1 MKETD
6 LPESLTKKPARKNT
20 RTITL
25 ILAGIG
31 LLLIGFV
38 SGYYAN
44 NASKQASTK
53 LSANINGYPNF
64 SNNGSGGYGNF
75 RSNYGN
81 RVIGQVSSV
90 NGQTIVIT
98 NQSGTSQTIQITSST
113 QFASGVSASQIAVGD
128 TIMAAGQANS
138 SGVIQATRIIIN
150 PSYGNG
156 PASNY

>member
-1 MKETD
+1 MTETD
-6 LPESLTKKPARKNT
+6 LPESLTKKPVRKNS
-20 RTITL
+20 RTIMF
-25 ILAGIG
+25 ILVGVG

-44 NASKQASTK
+44 NGSKQASTE
-53 LSANINGYPNF
+53 LSAGRQGYPNF
-64 SNNGSGGYGNF
+64 SNNGSSGYGYF

-98 NQSGTSQTIQITSST
+98 EQGGSNQTVQITSST
-113 QFASGVSASQIAVGD
+113 QFASGASASQIAVGD
-128 TIMAAGQANS
+128 TIMAVGQKNS

-150 PSYGNG
+150 PTYGNG
-156 PASNY
+156 PNTY